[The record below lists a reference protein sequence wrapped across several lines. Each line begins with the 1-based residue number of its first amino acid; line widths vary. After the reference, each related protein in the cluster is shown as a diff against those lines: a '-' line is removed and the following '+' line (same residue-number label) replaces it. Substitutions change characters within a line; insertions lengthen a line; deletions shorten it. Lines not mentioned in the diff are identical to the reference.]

1 MNNVFSYICWSIK
14 KKKKDMMTSNNL
26 PLLDLPVGF
35 VVSTAVT
42 EQILGFYKQTCRL
55 KAGIFALCVSG
66 SLKASIN
73 LKEYTLQPGDLVT
86 LIPGSIIQFCEET
99 DAVQLSFIGFSSSF
113 MEGVN
118 LIQSTTD
125 NVTTIYEH
133 PVLPLDIKKT
143 QQLNDFLKLLERI
156 VMEEGKINPEI
167 VKHILQ
173 GLMIGIGDLYRGKQW
188 PNQTL
193 TRSDEIQKKF
203 LGLVMKHYTSNRQTS
218 FYASHLSI
226 SPQHLCMIV
235 KQKTGRS
242 VSDIIA
248 DMVIMD
254 AKSQLKSTDLTIQE
268 ISYSLNF
275 PNVSFFGKY
284 FKRYVGVSPQ
294 KFRNS

>member
-1 MNNVFSYICWSIK
+1 
-14 KKKKDMMTSNNL
+14 MMTSNNL

-66 SLKASIN
+66 TLKASIN

-188 PNQTL
+188 PSQTL

>member
-1 MNNVFSYICWSIK
+1 
-14 KKKKDMMTSNNL
+14 MMTSNNL

-66 SLKASIN
+66 TLKASIN
-73 LKEYTLQPGDLVT
+73 LKEYTLHPGDLVT

>member
-1 MNNVFSYICWSIK
+1 
-14 KKKKDMMTSNNL
+14 MTSNNL

-66 SLKASIN
+66 TLKASIN

-268 ISYSLNF
+268 ISYSLNY

>member
-1 MNNVFSYICWSIK
+1 
-14 KKKKDMMTSNNL
+14 MTSNNL

-66 SLKASIN
+66 TLKASIN

>member
-1 MNNVFSYICWSIK
+1 
-14 KKKKDMMTSNNL
+14 MTSNNL

-66 SLKASIN
+66 TLKASIN

-203 LGLVMKHYTSNRQTS
+203 LGLVMKHYTTNRQTS

>member
-1 MNNVFSYICWSIK
+1 MRAFFSTFVGQLK
-14 KKKKDMMTSNNL
+14 NKRDMMTSNNL

-66 SLKASIN
+66 TLKASIN
-73 LKEYTLQPGDLVT
+73 LKEYTLHPGDLVT

>member
-1 MNNVFSYICWSIK
+1 
-14 KKKKDMMTSNNL
+14 MMTSNNL

-66 SLKASIN
+66 TLKASIN
-73 LKEYTLQPGDLVT
+73 LKEYTLHPGDLVT

-188 PNQTL
+188 PSQTL

-268 ISYSLNF
+268 IAYSLNF

-284 FKRYVGVSPQ
+284 FKRYVGISPQ

>member
-1 MNNVFSYICWSIK
+1 
-14 KKKKDMMTSNNL
+14 MMTSNNL

-268 ISYSLNF
+268 IAYSLNF

-284 FKRYVGVSPQ
+284 FKRYVGISPQ

>member
-1 MNNVFSYICWSIK
+1 
-14 KKKKDMMTSNNL
+14 MTSNNL

-66 SLKASIN
+66 TLKASIN
-73 LKEYTLQPGDLVT
+73 LKEYTLHPGDLVT

>member
-1 MNNVFSYICWSIK
+1 
-14 KKKKDMMTSNNL
+14 MTSNNL

-66 SLKASIN
+66 TLKASIN

-133 PVLPLDIKKT
+133 PVMPLDIKKT

>member
-1 MNNVFSYICWSIK
+1 
-14 KKKKDMMTSNNL
+14 MMTSNNL

-66 SLKASIN
+66 TLKASIN

-268 ISYSLNF
+268 IAYSLNF

-284 FKRYVGVSPQ
+284 FKRYVGISPQ